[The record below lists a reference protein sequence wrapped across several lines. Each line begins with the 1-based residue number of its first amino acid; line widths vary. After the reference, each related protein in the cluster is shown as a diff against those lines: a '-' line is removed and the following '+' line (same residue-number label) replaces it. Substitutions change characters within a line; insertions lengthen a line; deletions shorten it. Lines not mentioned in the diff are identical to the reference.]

1 MFKDRTTRD
10 ENLQIK
16 EGREITD
23 EILATAPFIL
33 LPTSYRYQAWWPWVK
48 NYEGE
53 MYAGAVR
60 ASPLYARSWIDQK
73 LKKSM
78 GF

>member
-1 MFKDRTTRD
+1 VS
-10 ENLQIK
+10 EA
-16 EGREITD
+16 REITA
-23 EILATAPFIL
+23 EILLMAPFIL

-53 MYAGAVR
+53 MYVGPVR
-60 ASPLYARSWIDQK
+60 TSPLYARSWIDQR

>member
-1 MFKDRTTRD
+1 
-10 ENLQIK
+10 
-16 EGREITD
+16 
-23 EILATAPFIL
+23 
-33 LPTSYRYQAWWPWVK
+33 VK

-53 MYAGAVR
+53 MYVGAVR
-60 ASPLYARSWIDQK
+60 TCPLYARSWIDQR